1 MTKKTIRKY
10 IELFIIFGSLFIL
23 LYTIIDLR
31 EQVKQVKVLQFKLD
45 SVRVKADILFDRNYS
60 IDVQNAKLNAAL
72 EYLRRNNPKAAEDF
86 EKHMRNEIK

>member
-31 EQVKQVKVLQFKLD
+31 EQVKEVEVLQFKLD
-45 SVRVKADILFDRNYS
+45 SVTVKADILYDRNYS
-60 IDVQNAKLNAAL
+60 IDVQNANLNAAL
-72 EYLRRNNPKAAEDF
+72 EYLRKNNPKAAEDF

>member
-10 IELFIIFGSLFIL
+10 IELFIIFGTLFIL

-31 EQVKQVKVLQFKLD
+31 EQVKEVEVLQFKLD
-45 SVRVKADILFDRNYS
+45 SVTVKADILHDRNYS
-60 IDVQNAKLNAAL
+60 IDVQNANLNAAL

>member
-1 MTKKTIRKY
+1 MTKKIIRKY

-31 EQVKQVKVLQFKLD
+31 EQVKEVEVLQFKLD
-45 SVRVKADILFDRNYS
+45 SVTVKADILYDRNYS
-60 IDVQNAKLNAAL
+60 IDVQNANLNAAL
-72 EYLRRNNPKAAEDF
+72 EYLRRNNPKAAQDF

>member
-1 MTKKTIRKY
+1 MTKDNLRKY
-10 IELFIIFGSLFIL
+10 IQLFINFGTLFIL
-23 LYTIIDLR
+23 FYTIIDLK
-31 EQVKQVKVLQFKLD
+31 EQVKQVDILQFKLD
-45 SVRVKADILFDRNYS
+45 SVIVKADALYDRNYS